1 MVQIAVL
8 ANHEN
13 GRDSHIRQ
21 IKVYGPRPDP
31 AGDNVVSCPG
41 SISTCSVAMVS
52 FIVRDVGLA
61 RAPDGCPHNV
71 GVAQRGQCYL
81 DAMAVDSF
89 PQILKA

>member
-31 AGDNVVSCPG
+31 AGF
-41 SISTCSVAMVS
+41 IKKFFS
-52 FIVRDVGLA
+52 FFF
-61 RAPDGCPHNV
+61 
-71 GVAQRGQCYL
+71 L
-81 DAMAVDSF
+81 DKFTHFD
-89 PQILKA
+89 QIL

>member
-31 AGDNVVSCPG
+31 AGVHGVIGVAFAQG
-41 SISTCSVAMVS
+41 SIATVS
-52 FIVRDVGLA
+52 
-61 RAPDGCPHNV
+61 
-71 GVAQRGQCYL
+71 
-81 DAMAVDSF
+81 
-89 PQILKA
+89 